1 MQLFLFPRSWP
12 TRKPRNWIGNPA
24 WVVAYDI
31 FDVVLVVGIETTI
44 WIRLLVAMKDEGPQI
59 FIYSLHTPSIGK
71 TWTIHR
77 QWTIIAIFI
86 GYLLSSCLG
95 GQLRLCC
102 GRRHVMT
109 PSPRRAAQNKD
120 DGQIVT
126 IVASISRDIV
136 LLGRHIIAP
145 WQVGRN
151 SQSNV
156 MNYSINRSKST
167 GRVVNIQMADVDV
180 KRWNQLSSF
189 CWLHLSTFTH

>member
-1 MQLFLFPRSWP
+1 
-12 TRKPRNWIGNPA
+12 
-24 WVVAYDI
+24 
-31 FDVVLVVGIETTI
+31 
-44 WIRLLVAMKDEGPQI
+44 
-59 FIYSLHTPSIGK
+59 
-71 TWTIHR
+71 
-77 QWTIIAIFI
+77 
-86 GYLLSSCLG
+86 
-95 GQLRLCC
+95 
-102 GRRHVMT
+102 MT
-109 PSPRRAAQNKD
+109 PPPRRAAQNKD

-180 KRWNQLSSF
+180 KR
-189 CWLHLSTFTH
+189 